1 MEQKKESAPYLEQL
15 TSEQELKQAI
25 EAILYAAGYPM
36 RYDKLGELL
45 GLSTKDIKTLVRS
58 MSEHFALEDTHH
70 GIQLL
75 LYPTTCQLATKERYA
90 PYIRE
95 ALGIRRGGNLSASS
109 MEVLAVVAYN
119 QPVTRSYIDLVRGV
133 DSSYAVNS
141 LLDKGLIEA
150 AGRLDAP
157 GRPMLYV
164 TTDKFL
170 RVFGLNALDELPET
184 EALSVAA
191 AQAEGS
197 ETENTT
203 EEAEQL
209 AFEVDDE
216 AIPSDPELFRYPGP
230 KPNSKETAILMMA
243 DAVEARSR
251 SLKEYTENSVYA
263 MVDDMIEQQIQE
275 GQFAETPLSFKDVED
290 IRQVFKERLLAI
302 NHHRI
307 KYPSIKKA

>member
-1 MEQKKESAPYLEQL
+1 MEEKKPNAPILEPL
-15 TSEQELKQAI
+15 TTAQEISQAI

-36 RYDKLGELL
+36 RYDKLSELL
-45 GLSTKDIKTLVRS
+45 SLSVKDVKTMVREL
-58 MSEHFALEDTHH
+58 SEHFEKEDTHH

-75 LYPTTCQLATKERYA
+75 MYPTSCQLATKEKYA

-119 QPVTRSYIDLVRGV
+119 QPVTRSFVDLVRGV

-170 RVFGLNALDELPET
+170 RVFGINSLDELPET

-191 AQAEGS
+191 AQTESNDEG
-197 ETENTT
+197 
-203 EEAEQL
+203 AEQL
-209 AFEVDDE
+209 TMDEESLEAFESDGEPKDYEEAVDTE
-216 AIPSDPELFRYPGP
+216 EENVIFENGASP
-230 KPNSKETAILMMA
+230 
-243 DAVEARSR
+243 VE
-251 SLKEYTENSVYA
+251 E
-263 MVDDMIEQQIQE
+263 
-275 GQFAETPLSFKDVED
+275 PLSDGSEELQGGDV
-290 IRQVFKERLLAI
+290 
-302 NHHRI
+302 
-307 KYPSIKKA
+307 

>member
-1 MEQKKESAPYLEQL
+1 MEEKKQQPVLEPLGSAKEV
-15 TSEQELKQAI
+15 EQAI
-25 EAILYAAGYPM
+25 EAILYAAGYPV
-36 RYDKLGELL
+36 RFEKLAEVLGVGVKDVKTMVRDLQEKFGEDE
-45 GLSTKDIKTLVRS
+45 TY
-58 MSEHFALEDTHH
+58 H

-75 LYPTTCQLATKERYA
+75 VYPSTCQLATKEKYA

-119 QPVTRSYIDLVRGV
+119 QPVTRSFVDLVRGV

-170 RVFGLNALDELPET
+170 RVFGINSLDELPAT

-191 AQAEGS
+191 Q
-197 ETENTT
+197 
-203 EEAEQL
+203 AEQL
-209 AFEVDDE
+209 NMNAEIGENAESAEKTEEEAPVEPKEYAE
-216 AIPSDPELFRYPGP
+216 AIDAEETDVIFENGAEPLPAEA
-230 KPNSKETAILMMA
+230 ETA
-243 DAVEARSR
+243 
-251 SLKEYTENSVYA
+251 
-263 MVDDMIEQQIQE
+263 
-275 GQFAETPLSFKDVED
+275 AEEEPESDGSEKIAAELPPE
-290 IRQVFKERLLAI
+290 EE
-302 NHHRI
+302 
-307 KYPSIKKA
+307 PE

>member
-1 MEQKKESAPYLEQL
+1 MDEKKPQAPALEPL
-15 TSEQELKQAI
+15 TTAQEIAQAI
-25 EAILYAAGYPM
+25 EAILFAAGYPM
-36 RYDKLGELL
+36 RYDKLGEVL
-45 GLSTKDIKTLVRS
+45 GLSVKDVKTMVKE
-58 MSEHFALEDTHH
+58 MAAHFSEEDTHH

-75 LYPTTCQLATKERYA
+75 LYPTACQLTTKETYA

-119 QPVTRSYIDLVRGV
+119 QPVTRSFVDLVRGV

-170 RVFGLNALDELPET
+170 RVFGINSLDELPET

-191 AQAEGS
+191 AQADGEQLSITDENASAEG
-197 ETENTT
+197 ETLPKDYEAPVDT
-203 EEAEQL
+203 EETDVIFEHGAEPIP
-209 AFEVDDE
+209 ATDE
-216 AIPSDPELFRYPGP
+216 PQ
-230 KPNSKETAILMMA
+230 TAP
-243 DAVEARSR
+243 
-251 SLKEYTENSVYA
+251 
-263 MVDDMIEQQIQE
+263 
-275 GQFAETPLSFKDVED
+275 AEE
-290 IRQVFKERLLAI
+290 EHA
-302 NHHRI
+302 
-307 KYPSIKKA
+307 

>member
-1 MEQKKESAPYLEQL
+1 MEEKKEATVAALEQL
-15 TSEQELKQAI
+15 TTAQEIEQAI

-36 RYDKLGELL
+36 RYDKLAEVL
-45 GLSTKDIKTLVRS
+45 GLTVKDVKTMVKE
-58 MSEHFALEDTHH
+58 MSEHFAKDDTHH

-75 LYPTTCQLATKERYA
+75 LYPTTCQLTTKEKYA

-119 QPVTRSYIDLVRGV
+119 QPVTRSYVDLVRGV

-170 RVFGLNALDELPET
+170 RVFGINSLDELPET

-191 AQAEGS
+191 AQADAAVS
-197 ETENTT
+197 E

-209 AFEVDDE
+209 AAE
-216 AIPSDPELFRYPGP
+216 IPEDTVP
-230 KPNSKETAILMMA
+230 A
-243 DAVEARSR
+243 
-251 SLKEYTENSVYA
+251 EYTEP
-263 MVDDMIEQQIQE
+263 VDSE
-275 GQFAETPLSFKDVED
+275 ETDVIYESGVSPED
-290 IRQVFKERLLAI
+290 TPQAPDEKEES
-302 NHHRI
+302 N
-307 KYPSIKKA
+307 

>member
-1 MEQKKESAPYLEQL
+1 MITQ
-15 TSEQELKQAI
+15 
-25 EAILYAAGYPM
+25 
-36 RYDKLGELL
+36 
-45 GLSTKDIKTLVRS
+45 
-58 MSEHFALEDTHH
+58 MSERFTEENTHH

-75 LYPTTCQLATKERYA
+75 MFPNACQLTTKEQYA

-119 QPVTRSYIDLVRGV
+119 QPVTRSFVDLVRGL

-170 RVFGLNALDELPET
+170 RVFGINSLDELPAT

-191 AQAEGS
+191 AQM
-197 ETENTT
+197 EN
-203 EEAEQL
+203 AEQM
-209 AFEVDDE
+209 AIGDEDAAPKDYEAPTDREETDVIFENGAAPSDE
-216 AIPSDPELFRYPGP
+216 ADG
-230 KPNSKETAILMMA
+230 NG
-243 DAVEARSR
+243 AV
-251 SLKEYTENSVYA
+251 
-263 MVDDMIEQQIQE
+263 
-275 GQFAETPLSFKDVED
+275 
-290 IRQVFKERLLAI
+290 
-302 NHHRI
+302 
-307 KYPSIKKA
+307 

>member
-1 MEQKKESAPYLEQL
+1 MEEKKEVAAGLEQL
-15 TSEQELKQAI
+15 TSAQEIEQAI

-36 RYDKLGELL
+36 RYDKLAEVL
-45 GLSTKDIKTLVRS
+45 GLTVKDVKTMVKE
-58 MSEHFALEDTHH
+58 MSAHFEQDDTHH

-75 LYPTTCQLATKERYA
+75 LYPTTCQLATKEKYA

-119 QPVTRSYIDLVRGV
+119 QPVTRSYVDLVRGV

-170 RVFGLNALDELPET
+170 RVFGINSLDELPET

-191 AQAEGS
+191 AQAEETMS
-197 ETENTT
+197 E

-209 AFEVDDE
+209 AAE
-216 AIPSDPELFRYPGP
+216 IPE
-230 KPNSKETAILMMA
+230 
-243 DAVEARSR
+243 DAVPA
-251 SLKEYTENSVYA
+251 EYTEP
-263 MVDDMIEQQIQE
+263 VDSE
-275 GQFAETPLSFKDVED
+275 ETDVIYESGVAPD
-290 IRQVFKERLLAI
+290 SPSPTPDEKEES
-302 NHHRI
+302 N
-307 KYPSIKKA
+307 